1 MSVLRTALASQKVFQ
16 MAEAT
21 WSYYS
26 PLPPHLAFNVH
37 LWIFILDLL
46 KSVHSTVSDLKGN
59 KMSIYGFMYLTL
71 KYSILLVNFVTATAY
86 SFEGFRTYYNWVD

>member
-1 MSVLRTALASQKVFQ
+1 MSVPRTALASQGFPDGRGHVELLF
-16 MAEAT
+16 
-21 WSYYS
+21 

-37 LWIFILDLL
+37 LWIFILDLS
-46 KSVHSTVSDLKGN
+46 KSVHGMISDLKGN
-59 KMSIYGFMYLTL
+59 KMSVYGFMYLTL